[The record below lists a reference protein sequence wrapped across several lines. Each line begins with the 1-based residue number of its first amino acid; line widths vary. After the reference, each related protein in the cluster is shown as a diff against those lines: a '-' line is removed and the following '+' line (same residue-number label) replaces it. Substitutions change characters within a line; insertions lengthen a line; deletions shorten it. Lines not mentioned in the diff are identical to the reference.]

1 MRPLVLVLIIAALAA
16 GLAAFLAKTWLQRE
30 ADAQTGV
37 GAAVTEVLVVARE
50 VPAGAMLAP
59 EDLRFQRWPTQA
71 LTPRLVVRK
80 EGEDVK
86 APYLGM
92 TVRHTL
98 TEGEP
103 FSPLQTFRPD
113 KAGVLAG
120 LLTPGMRAV
129 SIAISNPSAVSGFVT
144 PGDWVDIVL
153 AADLQK
159 ENEQNKGQG
168 QIVRYAAE
176 TVLRD
181 VKVLAI
187 DQQITRGRDGGAIQG
202 KTATVEVTPKQA
214 EILTAAELIGN
225 LHLVLRGAAKDGDA
239 DIQGFTPDTEAS
251 QALRS
256 LTHPVKT
263 SSATPAAS
271 VEINRAGHIS
281 REGVVR

>member
-30 ADAQTGV
+30 ADAQTGA

-103 FSPLQTFRPD
+103 FSPS
-113 KAGVLAG
+113 K
-120 LLTPGMRAV
+120 
-129 SIAISNPSAVSGFVT
+129 PSAPT
-144 PGDWVDIVL
+144 RRAYWPGC
-153 AADLQK
+153 
-159 ENEQNKGQG
+159 
-168 QIVRYAAE
+168 
-176 TVLRD
+176 
-181 VKVLAI
+181 
-187 DQQITRGRDGGAIQG
+187 
-202 KTATVEVTPKQA
+202 
-214 EILTAAELIGN
+214 
-225 LHLVLRGAAKDGDA
+225 
-239 DIQGFTPDTEAS
+239 
-251 QALRS
+251 
-256 LTHPVKT
+256 
-263 SSATPAAS
+263 
-271 VEINRAGHIS
+271 
-281 REGVVR
+281 